1 MLWDKF
7 MWYAGSDGSDR
18 HYDSEK
24 RLCFGLVSANS
35 NPHDRDRPSKWG
47 CGYLHYSHSG
57 ASAAT
62 QFLRRDGPV
71 IVYISNP
78 NRPPA
83 HLVPGPVSQAVWQA
97 YDSQPFSQTVEVTVA
112 TWTSTDVTVTG
123 CVTVV

>member
-18 HYDSEK
+18 HHDSEK
-24 RLCFGLVSANS
+24 RLCFFVSCRPIRTRATGADLLNGLLS
-35 NPHDRDRPSKWG
+35 PT
-47 CGYLHYSHSG
+47 LL
-57 ASAAT
+57 T
-62 QFLRRDGPV
+62 LRA
-71 IVYISNP
+71 

-83 HLVPGPVSQAVWQA
+83 HLVPGPLSQAVWQA

-112 TWTSTDVTVTG
+112 TWTSTDVTVAG